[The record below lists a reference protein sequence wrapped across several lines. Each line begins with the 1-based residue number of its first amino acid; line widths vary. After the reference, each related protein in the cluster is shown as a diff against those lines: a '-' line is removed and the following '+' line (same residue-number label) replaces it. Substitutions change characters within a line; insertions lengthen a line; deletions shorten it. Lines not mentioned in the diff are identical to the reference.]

1 MSWGSV
7 AFIIVYVLAAGFLL
21 AGIRRKLRARI
32 QGRVGPPV
40 LQPFNDFLKLLAKNT
55 SLPKN
60 ASWVYIYAP
69 VVGLSFAFVA
79 AMITPL
85 AYLGPFT
92 FAGDMIVILLL
103 LAASS
108 VSLILG
114 GLASSNPY
122 SGIAGSR
129 GLILLIGMEVPLALI
144 VSSLYLA
151 TGNLDIKGIM
161 ERLMHQR
168 ILYVY
173 LAPTLVALMVYAI
186 GKTWTNPFSIPN
198 AETEIME
205 GPMIEY
211 SGGMLAMAELS
222 HFLELYV
229 LVGLLAD
236 MLTPLVISDPV
247 FKVASVLAYT
257 VILLALIVVVSV
269 IDSIFARLRADQ
281 ALKVLFILPTI
292 LSIFSILSLVIVG
305 WTP

>member
-1 MSWGSV
+1 MYWESV
-7 AFIIVYVLAAGFLL
+7 VFIIVYVFAVCFLL
-21 AGIRRKLRARI
+21 AGIRRKLKARI

-40 LQPFNDFLKLLAKNT
+40 LQPFYDFLKLLTKNA

-69 VVGLSFAFVA
+69 VIGLSFAFVA
-79 AMITPL
+79 AVITPL
-85 AYLGPFT
+85 AYLGPLA
-92 FAGDMIVILLL
+92 FAGDVIVIFLL

-122 SGIAGSR
+122 SGIAASR
-129 GLILLIGMEVPLALI
+129 GLILLIGMEVPLALF

-151 TGNLDIKGIM
+151 TGSLDIEGIM
-161 ERLMHQR
+161 EELVHQR

-257 VILLALIVVVSV
+257 VILLVLIVVMSV

-292 LSIFSILSLVIVG
+292 LSIFSVLSLIIMR
-305 WTP
+305 WML